1 MMAIHTVGI
10 GEWIV
15 SADPDAILKTYAL
28 GSCVAVMV
36 YDSKVRVAGMIHVA
50 LPDSTIDQGRAQVM
64 PGYFADTGLPLLIEE
79 MKKLGVIRSHVWV
92 KLAGG
97 ASVMDSCGLFDIG
110 KRNVLAVKKQ
120 LWRSTLGP
128 IAEDVGGTISRTVS
142 LSVATGETTLSSGNK
157 AWTI

>member
-1 MMAIHTVGI
+1 MGILTIGI

-15 SADPDAILKTYAL
+15 SSGPEDILKTYAL

-36 YDSKVRVAGMIHVA
+36 YDSTVRVAGMIHVA
-50 LPDSTIDQGRAQVM
+50 LPDSSIDAGRAKAK

-97 ASVMDSCGLFDIG
+97 ASMMDSCGLFDIG

-128 IAEDVGGTISRTVS
+128 VAEDVGGVISRTVS
-142 LSVATGETTLSSGNK
+142 LAVASGETTLSSGNK
-157 AWTI
+157 TWTI

>member
-1 MMAIHTVGI
+1 MANKTVGI

-15 SADPDAILKTYAL
+15 SSDPADIIKTYAL
-28 GSCVAVMV
+28 GSCVAVLV

-50 LPDSTIDQGRAQVM
+50 LPDSAVDPERAKSL
-64 PGYFADTGLPLLIEE
+64 PGYFADTGLPVMIEE
-79 MKKLGVIRSHVWV
+79 MKRLGAVRAHVWV

-97 ASVMDSCGLFDIG
+97 SSVMDSAGLFDIG
-110 KRNVLAVKKQ
+110 KRNILAVKKQ

-142 LSVATGETTLSSGNK
+142 LSVSTGETTLSSGNRS
-157 AWTI
+157 WTI